1 MGATVEPLPTVVK
14 YGGAALSPEM
24 APRAVEDLLGRKG
37 LVVAVVSA
45 RAGVTDQLLA
55 CLEPPFRTVRHVET
69 LEEMRLKHPDLPAS
83 GQGYLLALERDL
95 KRLRTVG
102 RATPELSDRI
112 LTYGERLSA
121 AWFAGELQR
130 RGRAAQAVEA
140 DRLGLRTDGTPGDP
154 RILLSA
160 SAASVRRGLTP
171 LLRRGVLPVVTGFL
185 GRAGDGRVTTLGR
198 GGADYSATA
207 LAYCLGWARV
217 ELVKQS
223 VGLRSA
229 DPRLVP
235 GARPVPRLSFDE
247 AEELA
252 QFGAK
257 VLHPRTMEPARA
269 RGMEVTI
276 RSLEDPTQRTLVGPG
291 PGPEPLRALTLL
303 GPVSLLLLR
312 VPGGRQRR
320 GVLAEVTLALSA
332 GGVTVA
338 TLYTSSALLCIVV
351 ESAQGPRAFRLLK
364 RFTQDEGATL
374 EGPRPAA
381 LVTAIGE
388 GLLSDLGRLPVG
400 LPPLVLGASATSRT
414 LSLAVPADRGVEVLR
429 ALHQNLV
436 ERREA
441 PAG

>member
-1 MGATVEPLPTVVK
+1 MDPDAEPLPTVVK
-14 YGGAALSPEM
+14 YGGAALSPAM
-24 APRAVEDLLGRKG
+24 AQRAAEDLLGRTG
-37 LVVAVVSA
+37 PIVVVVSA
-45 RAGVTDQLLA
+45 RAGVTDQLLS

-69 LEEMRLKHPDLPAS
+69 VQQMRLEHPGLTPA
-83 GQGYLLALERDL
+83 GEAQFQALERDL
-95 KRLRTVG
+95 KRLRSEG
-102 RATPELSDRI
+102 RATPELSDRV
-112 LTYGERLSA
+112 LTYGERLA
-121 AWFAGELQR
+121 ASWFAGELQR
-130 RGRAAQAVEA
+130 RGRSAQAVEA
-140 DRLGLRTDGTPGDP
+140 DRLGLKTDGSPGDA
-154 RILLSA
+154 RVLL
-160 SAASVRRGLTP
+160 AASVARVRRGLTG
-171 LLRRGVLPVVTGFL
+171 LLGRGVLPVVTGFL
-185 GRAGDGRVTTLGR
+185 GVSSGGRVTTLGR
-198 GGADYSATA
+198 GGSDYSATA
-207 LAYCLGWARV
+207 LAYCLGWSRV

-223 VGLRSA
+223 VSLRSA

-235 GARPVPRLSFDE
+235 GTRPVERLSFDE

-276 RSLEDPTQRTLVGPG
+276 RSLEDPTQRTLVGPR
-291 PGPEPLRALTLL
+291 PGPEPLRAITLL

-320 GVLAEVTLALSA
+320 GVLAEVSLALSS

-351 ESAQGPRAFRLLK
+351 ESAQAARAQKLLK
-364 RFTQDEGATL
+364 RFSRVEGATL
-374 EGPRPAA
+374 EGPLPAA

-388 GLLSDLGRLPVG
+388 GLLSDLGRLPEG
-400 LPPLVLGASATSRT
+400 LPPLVLGASATNRT

-429 ALHQNLV
+429 ALHRNLV

-441 PAG
+441 PGG